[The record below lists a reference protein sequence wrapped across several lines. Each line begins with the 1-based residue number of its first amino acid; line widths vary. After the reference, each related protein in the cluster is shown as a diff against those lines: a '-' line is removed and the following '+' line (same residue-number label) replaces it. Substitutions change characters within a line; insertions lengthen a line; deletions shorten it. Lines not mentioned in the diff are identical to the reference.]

1 MSELANFQ
9 LFNRCSEIMIYFY
22 RLHLQRTGFTG
33 NVPWNQA
40 GGEDEKKEKG
50 KIQAKN
56 PLNLILKFLNHL
68 FDKLKLDKLG
78 ETA

>member
-1 MSELANFQ
+1 M
-9 LFNRCSEIMIYFY
+9 
-22 RLHLQRTGFTG
+22 
-33 NVPWNQA
+33 PWNWA

-56 PLNLILKFLNHL
+56 PLNLILKFLNHF
-68 FDKLKLDKLG
+68 FDKLKLDKLE